1 MRPGQHVSIFPHPS
15 PWNATKF
22 QLYDVGL
29 NEKLTM
35 TNYNF
40 WFQSPMVWL
49 VLVLALLSAASAA
62 DQPPN
67 IIFILADDLVRLH
80 FFYFFSCKN
89 VLGGGLL
96 LLSVKHLPTSQH
108 LILVVLLLKTTE
120 IKAFAICYFG
130 YPAYYNKTI
139 WLGYLYFEKHDFH
152 SLHFCNS
159 SIRHPS
165 NIKVLR
171 TKIYSCEMH
180 FAVFSSDSQTHF
192 TEASRYLHCENFQK
206 NLGQKKNGSSSLKQC
221 NFSPKENK
229 MQNKTKQKQTTE
241 KQTNKLRQGW
251 ILLFMLL

>member
-1 MRPGQHVSIFPHPS
+1 MIWWGCISF
-15 PWNATKF
+15 AF
-22 QLYDVGL
+22 
-29 NEKLTM
+29 
-35 TNYNF
+35 
-40 WFQSPMVWL
+40 
-49 VLVLALLSAASAA
+49 
-62 DQPPN
+62 
-67 IIFILADDLVRLH
+67 
-80 FFYFFSCKN
+80 FFSCKN
-89 VLGGGLL
+89 VLGVGLL

-108 LILVVLLLKTTE
+108 LILVLLLIKITE

-130 YPAYYNKTI
+130 YPTYYSKTI

-159 SIRHPS
+159 GIRHPS
-165 NIKVLR
+165 NIKALR
-171 TKIYSCEMH
+171 TKICSCEMH

-206 NLGQKKNGSSSLKQC
+206 NLGRKKNGSSSLKQC

-229 MQNKTKQKQTTE
+229 KQNKTKQKQTTE